1 MVYPVMSSR
10 LWIGNVWVGCL
21 AGLALA
27 FATTQ
32 AARADTVWLRSGT
45 AANALERPNVKV
57 EKIEDGLLFFRS
69 SQSDRVTER
78 PLEEV
83 IRIQADGEALFNTAE
98 EAFAAGEWDKAA
110 SSYQR
115 ASASSTKQWV
125 KDRAALRM
133 VSAAEKSGK
142 FSTAVAGWLALLSR
156 DPALAA
162 KYKPQIP
169 AGAKPGSLDAAV
181 TEVERALADTRLPAE
196 PRQTLMAYQMELARA
211 NGDVKKAQSIGTK
224 MTTSAAAGGGANPQL
239 SLQLAYLAL
248 DQKQYEQALK
258 EIDNAAAALT
268 DPEQQTEALY
278 CIAEARTALAKDDG
292 ALKDAA
298 LAYMRVVARAKSAR
312 VNSARVAPSLLK
324 TAAIQEKLGAAKE
337 ALLLYQQ
344 VAEEFK
350 GTDAGTR
357 AAEAADRLSKSA
369 KAD

>member
-1 MVYPVMSSR
+1 MPHDRTCPTIR
-10 LWIGNVWVGCL
+10 LSAAAVLL
-21 AGLALA
+21 AVLVAPLPA
-27 FATTQ
+27 S
-32 AARADTVWLRSGT
+32 ADTVWLRSGT

-83 IRIQADGEALFNTAE
+83 VRIMADGEALLNAAE

-110 SSYQR
+110 TSYQR
-115 ASASSTKQWV
+115 AAASSNKQWV
-125 KDRAALRM
+125 KDRSGLRL
-133 VSAAEKSGK
+133 VAAAEKSGK

-156 DPALAA
+156 DPGLAS

-169 AGAKPGSLDAAV
+169 AGAKAGSLDAAV
-181 TEVERALADTRLPAE
+181 TEVERALNDTRLPAE
-196 PRQTLMAYQMELARA
+196 PRQTLLAYQMELARA
-211 NGDVKKAQSIGTK
+211 NGDVKKAQSIGSKLTNAPG
-224 MTTSAAAGGGANPQL
+224 SGPNPEL
-239 SLQLAYLAL
+239 SLQLAHLAL

-258 EIDNAAAALT
+258 EIDNAAATLT
-268 DPEQQTEALY
+268 DPEQQAEALY
-278 CIAEARTALAKDDG
+278 CVAEARAALARDDA

-312 VNSARVAPSLLK
+312 INSPRVAPSLLK

-350 GTDAGTR
+350 GSDAGTR
-357 AAEAADRLSKSA
+357 AAEAADRLSRSA
-369 KAD
+369 KAE

>member
-1 MVYPVMSSR
+1 MVYPVRSSR

-224 MTTSAAAGGGANPQL
+224 MTNAPGGGANPQL
-239 SLQLAYLAL
+239 SLQLAFLAL
-248 DQKQYEQALK
+248 DQRQYEQALK
-258 EIDNAAAALT
+258 EIDNAAGALT

-278 CIAEARTALAKDDG
+278 CIAEARAALAKDDA

-312 VNSARVAPSLLK
+312 VNSPRVAPSLLK
-324 TAAIQEKLGAAKE
+324 TAALQEKLGAAKE

-350 GTDAGTR
+350 GSDAGTR
-357 AAEAADRLSKSA
+357 AAEAAERLSKSA
-369 KAD
+369 KAE